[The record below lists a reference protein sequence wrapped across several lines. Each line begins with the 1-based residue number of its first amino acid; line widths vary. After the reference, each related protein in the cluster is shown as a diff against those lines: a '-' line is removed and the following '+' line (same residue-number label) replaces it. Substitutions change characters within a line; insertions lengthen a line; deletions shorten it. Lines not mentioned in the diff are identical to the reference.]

1 MEDMSQYLEEFLSDA
16 RDRIDSISNAVLRL
30 EEAVK
35 NGDEEAKRASIDQ
48 IFRDAHTLKGT
59 AATMGGFM
67 KLSEAA
73 HKMENLFD
81 AIRNGLVEATP
92 DVVDL
97 VLEFIEAI
105 EEMINN
111 IEETGKEG
119 DVDVDELF
127 EKANALLKGVHQG
140 ERGQRRPRK
149 KNQRCLLLKRVPP
162 SEPGSDSNGSFWKR
176 LPRKSY
182 LLSRCTAERCQGFS
196 DPPRSGGDR

>member
-59 AATMGGFM
+59 AATMGFM

-92 DVVDL
+92 RMSL
-97 VLEFIEAI
+97 TSSLSSSR
-105 EEMINN
+105 
-111 IEETGKEG
+111 
-119 DVDVDELF
+119 
-127 EKANALLKGVHQG
+127 QS
-140 ERGQRRPRK
+140 K
-149 KNQRCLLLKRVPP
+149 K
-162 SEPGSDSNGSFWKR
+162 
-176 LPRKSY
+176 
-182 LLSRCTAERCQGFS
+182 
-196 DPPRSGGDR
+196 